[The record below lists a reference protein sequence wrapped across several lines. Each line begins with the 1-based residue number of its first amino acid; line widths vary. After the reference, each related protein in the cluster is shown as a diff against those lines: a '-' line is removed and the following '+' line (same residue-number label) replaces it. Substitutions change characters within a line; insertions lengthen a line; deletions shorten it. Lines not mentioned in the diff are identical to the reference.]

1 MRAYQGMV
9 DVVTEDLERATLEVI
24 TQLRALTPAL
34 HHRLYVAG
42 VLAQGLSL
50 LAKRGALRRAGGLR
64 LHRPAELEELVQRI
78 VDHGDVPGDAAR
90 IADAL
95 AAEVRPAYSIQRE
108 PRPFL
113 VLVAQDPPQL
123 VRRSGVPWASPDEG

>member
-1 MRAYQGMV
+1 MRAFQGMV
-9 DVVTEDLERATLEVI
+9 DVATEDFERATLEVI
-24 TQLRALTPAL
+24 HQLRALTPAL

-64 LHRPAELEELVQRI
+64 LHRPAELEQLIQRI
-78 VDHGDVPGDAAR
+78 VDQGDVPGAGAR

-95 AAEVRPAYSIQRE
+95 AAEVRPAVSIRRE
-108 PRPFL
+108 PRFL
-113 VLVAQDPPQL
+113 VVVDKDPPQL
-123 VRRSGVPWASPDEG
+123 VCQSGVPWARAR